1 MHALLQKNR
10 TEMIKP
16 DFFRTD
22 CFETA
27 FFATENENA
36 GGREVTCVFVRI
48 GTLNKMNQEIFLS
61 FRRSLSEIIAIN
73 SEFVGFPREFWIV

>member
-1 MHALLQKNR
+1 MNRKTERKRSSRIFSEPIALKQH
-10 TEMIKP
+10 
-16 DFFRTD
+16 
-22 CFETA
+22 

-36 GGREVTCVFVRI
+36 GGREVTCVFVRM
-48 GTLNKMNQEIFLS
+48 GTLNEMNQEIFLS